1 MAEPG
6 ELSAQERQE
15 LRRAHERLRAASQEL
30 QSLIATEPIKN
41 RWEPEPAPP
50 EILQAAKDSYQAAVE
65 RVAATQREI
74 LGWEEG

>member
-50 EILQAAKDSYQAAVE
+50 EILQAAKDSYRAAVE